1 MCILHTYTY
10 GFLDMLLLC
19 ILASKYKTT
28 VSDITKSGSSPHDK
42 LMSLTSQKS
51 IFTQGMTNPFEEAER
66 NPPHGVSE
74 HDGPSEQ

>member
-1 MCILHTYTY
+1 
-10 GFLDMLLLC
+10 MLLLC

-28 VSDITKSGSSPHDK
+28 VSDITKSYK